1 MFNISVIGLGYVGL
15 PLAIELSRYF
25 KVIGFDLNKNRIK
38 KLKYGID
45 SNNDVKFKKNH
56 NLNIFFTSNLKD
68 LKKSDTYI
76 ITVPTPIL
84 KNNNPDLYFLKKAFI
99 DVSNLISKGNLIILE
114 STVYPGLTEKLAN
127 LYFSKRKGLKIN
139 HDFYLGYSPER
150 INPGDNEKKIKD
162 IKKIIAS
169 SDKSSL
175 KKMNIIYSKIIKAGL
190 FKAKNIKIAESAKVI
205 ENTQRDINI
214 AFVNELYKIFDNLD
228 IDINDVLE
236 AASTKWNFL
245 NFKPGLVGGHC
256 IGVDP
261 FYLTYL
267 SKQKG
272 YDPKVILS
280 GRKINDSMHNFIINS
295 SIKKFKSCD
304 LNPKKMKI
312 LLLGFSFKENCSD
325 IRNSKIFNLYS
336 NLKEKINKLDVYDPY
351 VDKNEVLKTYN
362 LKIINTLKKN
372 YYDAIYILLS

>member
-1 MFNISVIGLGYVGL
+1 M
-15 PLAIELSRYF
+15 
-25 KVIGFDLNKNRIK
+25 
-38 KLKYGID
+38 
-45 SNNDVKFKKNH
+45 
-56 NLNIFFTSNLKD
+56 
-68 LKKSDTYI
+68 
-76 ITVPTPIL
+76 
-84 KNNNPDLYFLKKAFI
+84 
-99 DVSNLISKGNLIILE
+99 
-114 STVYPGLTEKLAN
+114 
-127 LYFSKRKGLKIN
+127 
-139 HDFYLGYSPER
+139 
-150 INPGDNEKKIKD
+150 KKIKD

-205 ENTQRDINI
+205 ENAQRDINI

-280 GRKINDSMHNFIINS
+280 GRKINDSMH
-295 SIKKFKSCD
+295 
-304 LNPKKMKI
+304 
-312 LLLGFSFKENCSD
+312 
-325 IRNSKIFNLYS
+325 
-336 NLKEKINKLDVYDPY
+336 
-351 VDKNEVLKTYN
+351 KTYN
-362 LKIINTLKKN
+362 HFLKKN
-372 YYDAIYILLS
+372 